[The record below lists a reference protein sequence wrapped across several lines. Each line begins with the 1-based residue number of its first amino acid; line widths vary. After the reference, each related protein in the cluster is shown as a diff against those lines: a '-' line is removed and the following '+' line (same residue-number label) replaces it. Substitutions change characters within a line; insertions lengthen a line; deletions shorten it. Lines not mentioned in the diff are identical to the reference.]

1 MSLHAACPLLDKQK
15 YAANLW
21 VWNTPRQGYPGSPIK
36 QKFRKDPSKNENR
49 PNTQCPSPPPKL
61 KEKKF
66 MQINVIF
73 TNTGTDPRLDKAE
86 LFYQNKF
93 WTKIWKD
100 GEPVSVNT
108 YEGHVWNIRSAEGQV
123 IQSFE
128 ISAKGGT
135 KQFFEI

>member
-1 MSLHAACPLLDKQK
+1 
-15 YAANLW
+15 
-21 VWNTPRQGYPGSPIK
+21 
-36 QKFRKDPSKNENR
+36 
-49 PNTQCPSPPPKL
+49 
-61 KEKKF
+61 

-73 TNTGTDPRLDKAE
+73 TNTGKDPRLDNAE

-93 WTKIWKD
+93 WTKIWKG

-108 YEGHVWNIRSAEGQV
+108 YEGHVWNIRTAEGEV

-135 KQFFEI
+135 KQFYEI